1 MTSNPEFDGCQIV
14 RKLRQGPIADVYHAI
29 QQPLGRPVLI
39 KALSASILPASP
51 FAATLEREARL
62 LAELHHPNIL
72 HVHDFVQSGDRLWLV
87 LEFVDGWTL
96 EELVEREV
104 RLPPMAV
111 AAIALEVARALDHAH
126 QHAVIHRDVRP
137 SNIMVSRKGRVKLL
151 NFAVAVDER
160 LPTAPELL
168 DGVTASGSAVY
179 MSPEQILGE
188 PPDPRSDLFSLGI
201 VIYELLSHEL
211 PFPDT
216 EGRSATQSIRHD
228 PPPPLSRKAPD
239 VPPALD
245 RIVHRCLEKLPS
257 DRFGSS
263 AELVAAL
270 QETLDAAGVRSRPR
284 VIGEALMAAGLVDTA
299 LEGEP
304 EPVASVIPST
314 QSRSLG
320 PALRGLLL
328 SFALI
333 VIGGGVIQYQV
344 YGQGARTHARHTHNR
359 LELVPGRVAHLR
371 VVATPWAH
379 VSVDGERVETTPF
392 AHPIP
397 LEAGVHYVRLDHPHA
412 PTERRTVE
420 LVPGETILLDVKMN
434 VDAAA
439 LAEAAPSA
447 EPNSGAPGPNAGPN
461 AGPSAGRNAGPA
473 ASADDSP

>member
-1 MTSNPEFDGCQIV
+1 MQVDPQFEGCEVV

-39 KALSASILPASP
+39 KALSASILPSSP

-96 EELVEREV
+96 EELIEREV
-104 RLPPMAV
+104 QLPPMAV

-137 SNIMVSRKGRVKLL
+137 GNIMVSRQGRVKLL

-168 DGVTASGSAVY
+168 DGVTAAGSAAH

-201 VIYELLSHEL
+201 VIYELLAHEL
-211 PFPDT
+211 PFST
-216 EGRSATQSIRHD
+216 SEGRSATQSIRHD
-228 PPPPLSRKAPD
+228 PAPPLSRKAPG

-263 AELVAAL
+263 AELVAQL
-270 QETLDAAGVRSRPR
+270 QEMLDSGGVRSRQR
-284 VIGEALMAAGLVDTA
+284 VIGESLVAAGLVDTA

-304 EPVASVIPST
+304 EPVPSVLPLSKA
-314 QSRSLG
+314 RSLG
-320 PALRGLLL
+320 PALRGLLI

-333 VIGGGVIQYQV
+333 VLGGGLIQYRAHR
-344 YGQGARTHARHTHNR
+344 QGARTHARHTQHR
-359 LELVPGRVAHLR
+359 LELVPKQTAHLR

-397 LEAGVHYVRLDHPHA
+397 LEAGVHYVRLEHPHA
-412 PTERRTVE
+412 PTERRTID

-434 VDAAA
+434 LDAAA
-439 LAEAAPSA
+439 LAKSAASA
-447 EPNSGAPGPNAGPN
+447 EPNRAAPGPPSVVS
-461 AGPSAGRNAGPA
+461 AGPSA
-473 ASADDSP
+473 SADNSP

>member
-1 MTSNPEFDGCQIV
+1 MQSGPEFDGCQVV

-96 EELVEREV
+96 EDLLKREV

-111 AAIALEVARALDHAH
+111 AAIALEVARALDHSH

-137 SNIMVSRKGRVKLL
+137 GNIMVSRRGRVKLL

-201 VIYELLSHEL
+201 VIYEMLAHEL
-211 PFPDT
+211 PFANS

-228 PPPPLSRKAPD
+228 PAPPLSRK
-239 VPPALD
+239 VSGIPPSLD
-245 RIVHRCLEKLPS
+245 RLVHRCLEKLPS

-263 AELVAAL
+263 AELVAQL
-270 QETLDAAGVRSRPR
+270 QEILDAGGVKSRQR
-284 VIGEALMAAGLVDTA
+284 VIGEALVAAGLVDTA

-304 EPVASVIPST
+304 EPVPSGLPVAKT
-314 QSRSLG
+314 RSLG
-320 PALRGLLL
+320 PALRGLLA

-333 VIGGGVIQYQV
+333 VIGGGVIQYRALR
-344 YGQGARTHARHTHNR
+344 QGARTHARHSHSR
-359 LELVPGRVAHLR
+359 LELVPKQEAHLR

-392 AHPIP
+392 ARPIP
-397 LEAGVHYVRLDHPHA
+397 LEAGVHYVRLEHPNA
-412 PTERRTVE
+412 PVERRTID

-434 VDAAA
+434 LDPAA
-439 LAEAAPSA
+439 LAKSQGSEPKRAAPGPSAAPSA
-447 EPNSGAPGPNAGPN
+447 SVDNSP
-461 AGPSAGRNAGPA
+461 
-473 ASADDSP
+473 